1 MENGCDHLYSDFD
14 CQNGWSA
21 ECLGNL
27 SALAIE
33 IAVIHKLG
41 KVGPLGDA
49 GKALDACSFSPETLV
64 VMGNGSVK
72 PIKDVRL
79 GDKVESTDPR
89 DGITTDK
96 VVTALHHNHD
106 TDLAD
111 LTVVDDSGARA
122 IVHTTQN
129 HPFWDVTSHKWTE
142 AGKLRPGDQLRSST
156 TNHIHVVAVLPLIK
170 PRTMLNLTVA
180 DIHTYYVMAGDTP
193 VLVHNKCGDTTTM
206 GSRGKPFRGGA
217 PNVATEISGRTYTGH
232 ALDRMQQQ
240 GIVPSVVEDA
250 INGPAIPGKRPGT
263 TAYYSDA
270 NDLTVVVDTQSG
282 RVVTVDYGRIRQ

>member
-1 MENGCDHLYSDFD
+1 
-14 CQNGWSA
+14 
-21 ECLGNL
+21 
-27 SALAIE
+27 
-33 IAVIHKLG
+33 
-41 KVGPLGDA
+41 
-49 GKALDACSFSPETLV
+49 
-64 VMGNGSVK
+64 MGNGSVK

-96 VVTALHHNHD
+96 VVTALHNNHD

-122 IVHTTQN
+122 IIHTTQN

-180 DIHTYYVMAGDTP
+180 DIHTYYVMAGDTQ
-193 VLVHNKCGDTTTM
+193 VLVHNTCPT
-206 GSRGKPFRGGA
+206 GGLIINEGPA
-217 PNVATEISGRTYTGH
+217 PEKVYTV
-232 ALDRMQQQ
+232 LDRVDSKGSPLAGYKGGREFLNDSNQ
-240 GIVPSVVEDA
+240 GASVLPRGNGVTYREWD
-250 INGPAIPGKRPGT
+250 INPKITGVDRGPERLVTG
-263 TAYYSDA
+263 SDGSA
-270 NDLTVVVDTQSG
+270 WYTNDHYRSFF
-282 RVVTVDYGRIRQ
+282 RIR